1 MGNTKPRVCLY
12 WLDRAALV
20 ILMPSGVIYFNQTG
34 GNFCLQSEAEGIL
47 FPINNEPRLGHLHDG
62 SLDIRL
68 AQATPE
74 MIRISETTAQRIDTL
89 LEEFLYNDIVK
100 VDRSKLEQSNE
111 AWIHVE
117 IDEQSSGDLNDF
129 AGYKAIL
136 TWPNSD

>member
-1 MGNTKPRVCLY
+1 MGNPKPRVCLY

-47 FPINNEPRLGHLHDG
+47 FPINNEPRLGCLRDG

-68 AQATPE
+68 AHATSE
-74 MIRISETTAQRIDTL
+74 MIKISEATAQRIDRL

-100 VDRSKLEQSNE
+100 VDRSSLFDE

-117 IDEQSSGDLNDF
+117 IGEQSYGDLKDF
-129 AGYKAIL
+129 AGHKAIL